1 MQYVREYLL
10 SLLSAVR
17 PALIAAACALILVI
31 NAAPAIAFGGS
42 QSQPSDGLEQLDNVQ
57 KKSEKALSSRAENVM
72 DDTEDVIK
80 NSQEGLN
87 GVQGSASKRET
98 KRPSEVRNN
107 TIEGNIKET
116 LEEITQ

>member
-1 MQYVREYLL
+1 MKYIREYLL
-10 SLLSAVR
+10 MLFSAVK
-17 PALIAAACALILVI
+17 PALIAAACALVLVA
-31 NAAPAIAFGGS
+31 NTAPAIAFGGS

-72 DDTEDVIK
+72 DDTENVIK

-87 GVQGSASKRET
+87 GVQGSASKNDMN
-98 KRPSEVRNN
+98 RPSEVRNN